1 MEQGMTRVRFGPV
14 QIGIIVLTVATAIIH
29 LVLAVPETLIMFY
42 LNGLGYLALVAALYL
57 PAGRPYRRYIRFA
70 LMAFTAVTIL
80 GWAVMGERSPIGF
93 IDKAIEI
100 LLLVLLWLEHRQQ
113 NA

>member
-1 MEQGMTRVRFGPV
+1 MDQSMTRVQFGPV
-14 QIGIIVLTVATAIIH
+14 QIGIIALTVATAIIH
-29 LVLAVPETLIMFY
+29 ILLAIPTNLIMFY

-80 GWAVMGERSPIGF
+80 GWAAIGDRNTIGF
-93 IDKAIEI
+93 VDKAIEVLLLI
-100 LLLVLLWLEHRQQ
+100 LLWIEHRQQ